1 MNTWRFLFVVHTRME
16 ARLEVLE
23 REIEELM
30 DSVEEDCVQA
40 RRDRLIQETQ
50 LQKIKEMIEGLTRHL
65 HREGSLLD
73 AAM

>member
-30 DSVEEDCVQA
+30 ESVEEDCVQA
-40 RRDRLIQETQ
+40 RRDR
-50 LQKIKEMIEGLTRHL
+50 
-65 HREGSLLD
+65 
-73 AAM
+73 